1 MFRGLN
7 FTVRSRV
14 SLGSGTKA
22 FARLRYVAQRWQPCV
37 ATLKES
43 SCSKAA
49 ELLETRIKIF
59 GDAFIE
65 KAFRSV
71 RAPLN
76 RGVDSVKISR
86 GDVPPLNSNSNET
99 STTFFEKRFNK
110 KFR

>member
-1 MFRGLN
+1 MAYGVQRLAGDAWVHGAIRAAF
-7 FTVRSRV
+7 
-14 SLGSGTKA
+14 LGCAAA
-22 FARLRYVAQRWQPCV
+22 FCY
-37 ATLKES
+37 
-43 SCSKAA
+43 

-59 GDAFIE
+59 GDAFFE
-65 KAFRSV
+65 KAFPSV